1 MSSDKSGFL
10 VSAAIVAVGI
20 GGLWA
25 FPTLQEDGLQ
35 GALARLSALAGRG
48 GAVTVPDGSAGV
60 PRPDPAS
67 IAESPV
73 PGHGAADPSILVAAR
88 APEIGSLCDRRASD
102 DLAVVGD
109 RVQLRFFERSAMAAA
124 TGPAGPLPA
133 SEIVFERLDLSGL
146 YDIDAA
152 GAASLPAIGHVELAG
167 RGLAC
172 IEAIIARAAY
182 DRMGAQTSVTAAFA
196 ARPPVLVRGAV
207 RAPGSYGHSP
217 GLTVERVLAQAG
229 LLDGRDPA
237 SQARLIALE
246 ARRTELERT
255 RAALALERMRV
266 AAMLAGQ
273 RTLRDDPLRP
283 EVLRLLG
290 ADRLAAEERVLVQM
304 LDAEDRRADTAR
316 EAIADLSERI
326 DIAGRQQSLARQQVV
341 QYNARLA
348 QQSQRLRNLQ
358 VRDLRLEETTMRAVD
373 SERILLEKQ
382 DLLLR
387 LQAERRQ
394 AQLDAALSAGAR
406 ERDLTL
412 ELRRIDAAIASAAT
426 ELQAIAAEERL
437 LGQDAAALEV
447 TIARAGG
454 SPVAAETSAPV
465 RPGDLVT
472 VTLAT
477 PPAPDDLSALPKPSS
492 PIALPHDN
500 QSAWIR

>member
-25 FPTLQEDGLQ
+25 FPTLQEDGLH

-48 GAVTVPDGSAGV
+48 GAVTVPDGGAGV

-67 IAESPV
+67 IAESPA
-73 PGHGAADPSILVAAR
+73 PGQGTADPAILVAAA
-88 APEIGSLCDRRASD
+88 APDIGTLCNRRASD

-124 TGPAGPLPA
+124 TGPTGPLPA
-133 SEIVFERLDLSGL
+133 SEIVFERLDLSGI

-167 RGLAC
+167 RGLGC
-172 IEAIIARAAY
+172 IEATIARAAFET
-182 DRMGAQTSVTAAFA
+182 MGTETSVTAAFA

-237 SQARLIALE
+237 SQARLIALD
-246 ARRTELERT
+246 ARRTELERM
-255 RAALALERMRV
+255 RAASALERMRV
-266 AAMLAGQ
+266 AAMLAGR
-273 RTLRDDPLRP
+273 RTLADDPLRP
-283 EVLRLLG
+283 EILRLLG
-290 ADRLAAEERVLVQM
+290 ADRLSAEERVLVQM
-304 LDAEDRRADTAR
+304 LDAEDRRAETAR
-316 EAIADLSERI
+316 EAIADLTERI
-326 DIAGRQQSLARQQVV
+326 EIAGRQQNLARQQVV

-394 AQLDAALSAGAR
+394 AELDAALAAGAR
-406 ERDLTL
+406 ERDLTA
-412 ELRRIDAAIASAAT
+412 ELRRLDAALASAAT
-426 ELQAIAAEERL
+426 ELQAIAAEARL
-437 LGQDAAALEV
+437 LSQDAGRLEV

-454 SPVAAETSAPV
+454 SPVAAESSAAV

-472 VTLAT
+472 VTVTT
-477 PPAPDDLSALPKPSS
+477 PPAPDDLSALPKRPS
-492 PIALPHDN
+492 PVALPHDT